1 MSPNTIKKLFDPS
14 LGDEVVIDECLRGAN
29 MHSLTLACI
38 HFTRTL
44 KVGELSRLTTLSLLN
59 CDMVHILLRHL
70 SSVAVDLADVSV
82 YSTRGVN
89 DRMPS
94 QEIARVLKL
103 FEKLNIFRLG
113 GYPSALVCE
122 LVGYLADM
130 NTSLSTLQVEDPRPS
145 GHCGD
150 DDVGGGGSDNSARV
164 TGHLFSHIARSMGA
178 NFSVRIVNNNGV
190 DILQEYIRKLFHIKK
205 FDDDKYHFHGCVCNL
220 CNSYDY
226 EEYDGGD
233 GGLRNLF
240 RVHPQ

>member
-1 MSPNTIKKLFDPS
+1 
-14 LGDEVVIDECLRGAN
+14 

-44 KVGELSRLTTLSLLN
+44 KIGELSHLTTLSLLN

-89 DRMPS
+89 EKSLKIPS

-103 FEKLNIFRLG
+103 FEKLTIFRLG

-130 NTSLSTLQVEDPRPS
+130 NTSLSTLQVEDPKPS

-150 DDVGGGGSDNSARV
+150 CGGGGNGGGGGSDSSAPV
-164 TGHLFSHIARSMGA
+164 TGHLFSRIARSMGA

-190 DILQEYIRKLFHIKK
+190 DVLQEYIRKLFYIKK

-226 EEYDGGD
+226 EVDDGGD